1 MSAPIGGIRLPRRR
15 FLKVSV
21 AVTGGLV
28 LELSL
33 PGCGGSDAERKDG
46 PFAPNAFVRIARDGT
61 VTLVMH
67 KVEMGQGTY
76 TSMPMLIAEELEVEL
91 DQIQLEHAPA
101 DDALYYEPLL
111 GVQETGASTA
121 VRGNW
126 ERLRYAGATARNML
140 VAAAAEIWKVE
151 PLSCHATKGTVIHGP
166 SGRSLGYGALVDRAA
181 SLPMPRNVT
190 LKDPKDFKLIGTP
203 AKRLDSPEKVNG
215 TARFGIDVQLPG
227 MKFASVAA
235 SPVFGGK
242 LASVDDSKAKAI
254 PGVQQVVRL
263 DDAVAV
269 IAGDTWAATQGL
281 AALDIRWAEGANAK
295 LSTADVVRQLATASE
310 KSGAVARADGDVSE
324 AMAGA
329 SHRLDAIYQLPFLAH
344 ATMEPINC
352 TVHVRADSCE
362 IWVGTQVPTFTQN
375 AASKVTGLPKEK
387 IQVHNHLLGGGFGR
401 RLEVDF
407 IDQAVRIAKQVAG
420 PVKITWS
427 REEDIQHDMYRPYY
441 YHRIAAGLNDRGMP
455 IAWTHRVTGS
465 SILGRVVDQLF
476 PKNLRVVRAVGVGQL
491 IASIRGVDVDG
502 VDGAAEPPYA
512 LPNMRVEFVRQ
523 EPPGIPTAFW
533 RGVGPTNNVFV
544 VEGFIDELAA
554 VARQDPVAYRRALVR
569 DARAR
574 AVLELA
580 AKEARWGAPLPSG
593 EGRGIALMHA
603 FGSYVAQ
610 VAHVKVDGAG
620 EVHVKRVVCAIDC
633 GLPVNPNTIAAQME
647 SGIVFGL
654 TAALWGEITI
664 ADGKVQQSNFH
675 DYRLMCMNETPVID
689 VHIVPSMER
698 PGGVGEPGTSVAI
711 PALVNA
717 LHAATGKRIRTLP
730 VGDQLRRA

>member
-1 MSAPIGGIRLPRRR
+1 MNAPIGRIRLPRRR
-15 FLKVSV
+15 FLKVSAAV
-21 AVTGGLV
+21 AGGLV
-28 LELSL
+28 VELSL
-33 PGCGGSDAERKDG
+33 PGCGGSGAERKDG
-46 PFAPNAFVRIARDGT
+46 LFAPNAFVRIARDGT

-76 TSMPMLIAEELEVEL
+76 TSMPMLIAEELEVDL
-91 DQIQLEHAPA
+91 DQTQLEHAPP

-140 VAAAAEIWKVE
+140 VAAAAEIWKVD

-181 SLPMPRNVT
+181 SLPVPRNVT

-269 IAGDTWAATQGL
+269 IAGNTWAATQGL

-375 AASKVTGLPKEK
+375 AAAKVTGLPKDK

-610 VAHVKVDGAG
+610 VAHVEVDGAG

-675 DYRLMCMNETPVID
+675 DYRLMRMNETPIID

-717 LHAATGKRIRTLP
+717 VSTTDKRIRTLP

>member
-15 FLKVSV
+15 FLKVSA

-33 PGCGGSDAERKDG
+33 PGCGESGAERKDG
-46 PFAPNAFVRIARDGT
+46 VFAPNAFVRIARDGT

-91 DQIQLEHAPA
+91 DQTQLEHAPP

-140 VAAAAEIWKVE
+140 VAAAAEIWSVE

-181 SLPMPRNVT
+181 SLPVPRNVT

-227 MKFASVAA
+227 MRFASVAA

-269 IAGDTWAATQGL
+269 IAGNTWAATQGL

-375 AASKVTGLPKEK
+375 AAAKVTGLPKDK

-427 REEDIQHDMYRPYY
+427 REEDTQHDMYRPYY

-502 VDGAAEPPYA
+502 VEGAAEPPYV

-554 VARQDPVAYRRALVR
+554 VAKQDPVAYRRALVR

-580 AKEARWGAPLPSG
+580 AKEARWGASLPRG

-610 VAHVKVDGAG
+610 VAHVEVDGAG

-654 TAALWGEITI
+654 TAALWGQITI

-675 DYRLMCMNETPVID
+675 DYRLMRMNETPVID
-689 VHIVPSMER
+689 VHIVPSTER

-717 LHAATGKRIRTLP
+717 VYAATGKRIRTLP